1 MMTIGIWDAAV
12 VTAKATTYAATLAA
26 SGGVFFLIY
35 SHALLDGICAGRIR
49 RLIRVLVVI
58 AAFAG
63 GAMILAAAASMSG
76 DAGGL
81 ADVGLA
87 RMILQAGE
95 GRASLVR
102 LIGLILIGGSLTGRR
117 SPAAMTLLGS
127 VAAATSFAWVGHV
140 HSLSALRGA
149 WLPALAIVV
158 HLLGVAFWLGALIP
172 LLMVAGDADLSR
184 GDTSRADMSRIAATV
199 GRFGTAA
206 LVVVGALLTAG
217 VVLLCLLLRD
227 VSELWSDDY
236 GRLVLTK
243 VLLVS
248 CLLAL
253 AAFNHLR
260 LTPRLFAYD
269 TGALRALKRS
279 ILAELAVAGCVLVAT
294 AAMTTLAG
302 PPALDMSH

>member
-1 MMTIGIWDAAV
+1 MMVVGIWDAAV
-12 VTAKATTYAATLAA
+12 VTARAVTYAATLAA
-26 SGGVFFLIY
+26 SGGVFFLLY
-35 SHALLDGICAGRIR
+35 SRALLDSACAGRIR
-49 RLIRVLVVI
+49 RLIRLLVLI
-58 AAFAG
+58 ALLAG
-63 GAMILAAAASMSG
+63 GAMILATAASMAG

-95 GRASLVR
+95 GRATLVR
-102 LIGLILIGGSLTGRR
+102 LIGLVLIGASLTARR
-117 SPAAMTLLGS
+117 SPAAVALLGS

-140 HSLSALRGA
+140 HSLISVLRGA

-172 LLMVAGDADLSR
+172 LLMVAGDS
-184 GDTSRADMSRIAATV
+184 DMSRIAATTA
-199 GRFGTAA
+199 RFGTAA
-206 LVVVGALLTAG
+206 LVVVGALVTAG
-217 VVLLCLLLRD
+217 VGLVCLLLGD

-243 VLLVS
+243 ILLVA

-253 AAFNHLR
+253 AALNHFR

-269 TGALRALKRS
+269 GGALRALKKS
-279 ILAELAVAGCVLVAT
+279 IMAEMSVAGCVLVVT
-294 AAMTTLAG
+294 AAMTTLTG
-302 PPALDMSH
+302 PSALDMSH

>member
-12 VTAKATTYAATLAA
+12 VSARAATYAATLAA
-26 SGGVFFLIY
+26 SGGVFFLSY
-35 SHALLDGICAGRIR
+35 SHTLLDSLCAGRIR
-49 RLIRVLVVI
+49 RLIRVLVFV
-58 AAFAG
+58 AALAG
-63 GAMILAAAASMSG
+63 GAMILATGASMSG

-87 RMILQAGE
+87 RMILQGAE

-102 LIGLILIGGSLTGRR
+102 LIGLFLIVASLTARR
-117 SPAAMTLLGS
+117 SPATLALLGS

-140 HSLSALRGA
+140 HSLVLRGS
-149 WLPALAIVV
+149 WPPALAIVV

-172 LLMVAGDADLSR
+172 LLMVARDADLSR
-184 GDTSRADMSRIAATV
+184 IAATAR
-199 GRFGTAA
+199 RFGTAA
-206 LVVVGALLTAG
+206 LFVVGALLAAG
-217 VVLLCLLLRD
+217 GGLLCLLLSG
-227 VSELWSDDY
+227 VSELWTDPY
-236 GRLVLTK
+236 GRLALTK

-253 AAFNHLR
+253 AALNHLR

-269 TGALRALKRS
+269 TVALRALKRS
-279 ILAELAVAGCVLVAT
+279 ILAELAVAGCVLVVT

>member
-1 MMTIGIWDAAV
+1 MMTVGIWDAAV
-12 VTAKATTYAATLAA
+12 VTAKAVTYAATLAA

-35 SHALLDGICAGRIR
+35 SHALLDRSCAGRIR
-49 RLIRVLVVI
+49 RLIRVLVLV
-58 AAFAG
+58 AVLAG
-63 GAMILAAAASMSG
+63 GAMILATGASMSG

-95 GRASLVR
+95 GRASLAR
-102 LIGLILIGGSLTGRR
+102 LTGLILIGAGLTARR
-117 SPAAMTLLGS
+117 PPAAVALLGS

-140 HSLSALRGA
+140 HSLVDLRGA
-149 WLPALAIVV
+149 WLPVLAIAV

-172 LLMVAGDADLSR
+172 LLIAAGDADRSR
-184 GDTSRADMSRIAATV
+184 VAATV

-206 LVVVGALLTAG
+206 LAVVGVTLTAG
-217 VVLLCLLLRD
+217 VVMLCLLLRD
-227 VSELWSDDY
+227 VSELWIDDY

-243 VLLVS
+243 TLLVS
-248 CLLAL
+248 WLLAL

-269 TGALRALKRS
+269 EGALRALKRS
-279 ILAELAVAGCVLVAT
+279 ITAELAVAGCVLVVT
-294 AAMTTLAG
+294 AAMTTITG
-302 PPALDMSH
+302 PSALDMSR

>member
-1 MMTIGIWDAAV
+1 MMTLGIWDAAV
-12 VTAKATTYAATLAA
+12 VLTKAVTYAATLAA
-26 SGGVFFLIY
+26 AGGVFFLTY
-35 SHALLDGICAGRIR
+35 SHALLDSVCAGRIR
-49 RLIRVLVVI
+49 RLIRVLVFI
-58 AAFAG
+58 GALAG
-63 GAMILAAAASMSG
+63 GAMILATGASMSG

-81 ADVGLA
+81 ADVGLT
-87 RMILQAGE
+87 RMILQGGE

-102 LIGLILIGGSLTGRR
+102 LIGLILIGGSLMGRR
-117 SPAAMTLLGS
+117 SPAVVGLLGS

-172 LLMVAGDADLSR
+172 LLMVAGEADRSR
-184 GDTSRADMSRIAATV
+184 VAATAR
-199 GRFGTAA
+199 RFGTTA
-206 LVVVGALLTAG
+206 LIVVGALLAAG
-217 VVLLCLLLRD
+217 AVLLCLLLGG
-227 VSELWSDDY
+227 VGELWTDDY

-243 VLLVS
+243 ILLVS

-253 AAFNHLR
+253 AGFNHLR

-269 TGALRALKRS
+269 EGALRALKRS
-279 ILAELAVAGCVLVAT
+279 IMAEVAVAGCVLIVT

>member
-12 VTAKATTYAATLAA
+12 MTTRAATYAATLAA
-26 SGGVFFLIY
+26 SGGVFFLTY
-35 SHALLDGICAGRIR
+35 SHALLDSFCAGRIR
-49 RLIRVLVVI
+49 RQIRVLAFI
-58 AAFAG
+58 AALAG
-63 GAMILAAAASMSG
+63 GAMILATGASMSG
-76 DAGGL
+76 DVGGL
-81 ADVGLA
+81 ADPGLA

-95 GRASLVR
+95 GRPSLVR
-102 LIGLILIGGSLTGRR
+102 LIGLVLIVASLTARR
-117 SPAAMTLLGS
+117 SPATVALLGS

-140 HSLSALRGA
+140 HALSALRGA
-149 WLPALAIVV
+149 WLPGLAIVV

-172 LLMVAGDADLSR
+172 LLMVARDADLSR
-184 GDTSRADMSRIAATV
+184 VAATAR
-199 GRFGTAA
+199 RFGTVA
-206 LVVVGALLTAG
+206 LFVVGGLLAAG
-217 VVLLCLLLRD
+217 GGLLCLLLSG
-227 VSELWSDDY
+227 VSELWTDDY
-236 GRLVLTK
+236 GRLALTK

-253 AAFNHLR
+253 AALNHLR

-279 ILAELAVAGCVLVAT
+279 ILAELAVAGCVLVVT

>member
-1 MMTIGIWDAAV
+1 MMTLGIWDAV
-12 VTAKATTYAATLAA
+12 VVFARAATYAATLAA
-26 SGGVFFLIY
+26 AGGVFFLTY

-49 RLIRVLVVI
+49 RLIRLLAFIAVL
-58 AAFAG
+58 AG
-63 GAMILAAAASMSG
+63 GAMILATAASMSG

-81 ADVGLA
+81 VDMGLA
-87 RMILQAGE
+87 RMILQGGE

-102 LIGLILIGGSLTGRR
+102 VIGLILIGAGLTARR
-117 SPAAMTLLGS
+117 SPAAVALLGA

-149 WLPALAIVV
+149 WLPALAILV

-172 LLMVAGDADLSR
+172 LLMLAGKGDISR
-184 GDTSRADMSRIAATV
+184 VAATAR
-199 GRFGTAA
+199 RFGTAA
-206 LVVVGALLTAG
+206 LIVVGALLAAG
-217 VVLLCLLLRD
+217 VVLLCLLLGG
-227 VSELWSDDY
+227 VSDLWTDDY

-243 VLLVS
+243 ILLVS

-253 AAFNHLR
+253 AGFNHLR

-269 TGALRALKRS
+269 EGALRALKRS
-279 ILAELAVAGCVLVAT
+279 ITAEVVVAGCVLIVT

-302 PPALDMSH
+302 PPVLEMSH

>member
-1 MMTIGIWDAAV
+1 MMTLGIWDAAE
-12 VTAKATTYAATLAA
+12 VTAKAATYAATLAA
-26 SGGVFFLIY
+26 AGGVFFLLY
-35 SHALLDGICAGRIR
+35 SHAQLDSFCAGRIR
-49 RLIRVLVVI
+49 RLIRVLAFI
-58 AAFAG
+58 AALAG
-63 GAMILAAAASMSG
+63 GAMILATGASMSG

-102 LIGLILIGGSLTGRR
+102 LIGLVLIVASLTARR
-117 SPAAMTLLGS
+117 PPAAVALLGS

-140 HSLSALRGA
+140 HSLTALRGA
-149 WLPALAIVV
+149 WLPALAIMV

-172 LLMVAGDADLSR
+172 LLMVARDADM
-184 GDTSRADMSRIAATV
+184 ARIAATAR
-199 GRFGTAA
+199 RFGSAA
-206 LVVVGALLTAG
+206 LFVVGGLLAAG
-217 VVLLCLLLRD
+217 AGLLCLLLND
-227 VSELWSDDY
+227 VSELWTDDY
-236 GRLVLTK
+236 GRLALTK

-279 ILAELAVAGCVLVAT
+279 ILAELAVAGCVLVVT

-302 PPALDMSH
+302 PPVLEMSH

>member
-1 MMTIGIWDAAV
+1 
-12 VTAKATTYAATLAA
+12 
-26 SGGVFFLIY
+26 
-35 SHALLDGICAGRIR
+35 
-49 RLIRVLVVI
+49 
-58 AAFAG
+58 
-63 GAMILAAAASMSG
+63 MSG

-95 GRASLVR
+95 GRASLIR
-102 LIGLILIGGSLTGRR
+102 LIGLILIGASLVGRR
-117 SPAAMTLLGS
+117 SPAAVTLLGA

-140 HSLSALRGA
+140 HALSALRGA
-149 WLPALAIVV
+149 WLPALVIVV

-172 LLMVAGDADLSR
+172 LLIVAR
-184 GDTSRADMSRIAATV
+184 GADMSRIAATAR
-199 GRFGTAA
+199 RFGTVA
-206 LVVVGALLTAG
+206 LFVVGGLLAAG
-217 VVLLCLLLRD
+217 AGLLCLLLRG
-227 VSELWSDDY
+227 VGELWTDDY
-236 GRLVLTK
+236 GRLALTK

-253 AAFNHLR
+253 AALNHLR

-279 ILAELAVAGCVLVAT
+279 ITAEVAVAGCVLVVT

-302 PPALDMSH
+302 PSALDMSH

>member
-1 MMTIGIWDAAV
+1 MMTLGIWDAAAV
-12 VTAKATTYAATLAA
+12 IAKAATYAATLGA
-26 SGGVFFLIY
+26 SGGVFFLVY
-35 SHALLDGICAGRIR
+35 SQALLDRACAARIR
-49 RLIRVLVVI
+49 RMLRVLVLI
-58 AAFAG
+58 AALAG
-63 GAMILAAAASMSG
+63 GAMILVTAASMSG

-102 LIGLILIGGSLTGRR
+102 LIGLILIGGSLAGRR

-149 WLPALAIVV
+149 WLPALAIVL

-172 LLMVAGDADLSR
+172 LLLVARD
-184 GDTSRADMSRIAATV
+184 ADMSRIAATAR
-199 GRFGTAA
+199 RFGTAA
-206 LVVVGALLTAG
+206 LIVVAFLVAAGAG
-217 VVLLCLLLRD
+217 LLCLLLRD
-227 VSELWSDDY
+227 VSELWTGDY

-243 VLLVS
+243 LLLVS
-248 CLLAL
+248 FLLAL
-253 AAFNHLR
+253 AALNHLR

-269 TGALRALKRS
+269 VGALRALKRS
-279 ILAELAVAGCVLVAT
+279 IMAELAVAGCVLLVT

-302 PPALDMSH
+302 PSALDASN